1 MTAYFPEGV
10 WYDIY
15 QLTPVTKSGK
25 TSINLNAP
33 RDTIPVRTAFCNARH
48 PCMRHDPLSLQSPLY
63 VQYMCPS
70 PCLPVACADCQFLSD
85 LLLSSCHLYS
95 LHCHLHSVILS
106 PSFCPPVTFT
116 LSSCQFLSDLLLSSC
131 HLYSL
136 HCHLHSVILSP
147 SFCPPVT
154 FTLSSCHLHFVLLSP
169 SLCHP
174 ITFTLSTVTR
184 ARRFT
189 TEEEASFQCK
199 HQKTPQQLP
208 GQLILHSVLPLTTLA
223 QPRVTCMSTTV
234 FLSSQHSEGKTHTM
248 HCRGLPLST
257 CTTRHLTRY
266 ADLVGCSTGV
276 LPWETPLGPSWSSCI
291 ERCPL
296 FRGSFVHRSM
306 RLGLQAVSSLERCPL
321 LRVS

>member
-63 VQYMCPS
+63 VHYMCPS
-70 PCLPVACADCQFLSD
+70 PFLPVVCADCQFPSD
-85 LLLSSCHLYS
+85 LPLSP
-95 LHCHLHSVILS
+95 CHLHSVILS
-106 PSFCPPVTFT
+106 PSLC
-116 LSSCQFLSDLLLSSC
+116 
-131 HLYSL
+131 
-136 HCHLHSVILSP
+136 HSV
-147 SFCPPVT
+147 
-154 FTLSSCHLHFVLLSP
+154 
-169 SLCHP
+169 
-174 ITFTLSTVTR
+174 TFTLSTVTH

-208 GQLILHSVLPLTTLA
+208 GQLISHSVLPLTTLA
-223 QPRVTCMSTTV
+223 RPRVTCMSTTA

-248 HCRGLPLST
+248 HCRGLPSST
-257 CTTRHLTRY
+257 CTTRHLTLY
-266 ADLVGCSTGV
+266 VDLVARSTGV
-276 LPWETPLGPSWSSCI
+276 ILWETQETGEYVFGGTGPTLHI
-291 ERCPL
+291 
-296 FRGSFVHRSM
+296 
-306 RLGLQAVSSLERCPL
+306 
-321 LRVS
+321 